1 MRELKGN
8 STLSIPIQKCEQV
21 WANKFNADCERVN
34 RFKFHNCRT
43 ILS

>member
-21 WANKFNADCERVN
+21 LANKFDADFAKE
-34 RFKFHNCRT
+34 
-43 ILS
+43 